1 MIKINWVAGSTACNV
16 ELSRLSS
23 ALTFSISPD
32 KSTGIIDANLKTRRV
47 PDDGFLL
54 RFGNPIGK

>member
-1 MIKINWVAGSTACNV
+1 MIKINWVAGSTVCNV
-16 ELSRLSS
+16 ELSRSSS

-47 PDDGFLL
+47 PDDGFFL
-54 RFGNPIGK
+54 RFGSPIGE